1 MTETENKFRVMILEN
16 PDIPDKYLC
25 IQEGMTKESAFE
37 LLEMLR
43 DQGKTDL
50 EIEEYYP
57 DENRLGR
64 NAELH

>member
-1 MTETENKFRVMILEN
+1 MTETQNKFRVMILED

-25 IQEGMTKESAFE
+25 IQEGLSKDDAFE

-57 DENRLGR
+57 DAHRLGR
-64 NAELH
+64 TAELH

>member
-1 MTETENKFRVMILEN
+1 MTETQNKFRVMILEN
-16 PDIPDKYLC
+16 PNIPDKYLC
-25 IQEGMTKESAFE
+25 IQEGVTKDDAFE
-37 LLEMLR
+37 LLAMLQ